1 MDYETVSSTW
11 VTFLYNFN
19 MVTRWLYRY
28 GINTTTIIF
37 SLLIGLASFT
47 ATLLIHAVFRLEVV
61 LYGMIISAVLPMLI
75 APPIL
80 YFIFRTLMELYETK
94 MVLEKMA
101 TTDSL
106 TGVPNRAQFIKLAK
120 EMLTAAP
127 PAQPVG
133 LAVIDIDRFKLINDY
148 FGHLA
153 GDRALKTI
161 AQTIS
166 DTLHPG
172 DIFGRFGGDEFILL
186 VPNASSTE
194 INRIAQ
200 NLLQQ
205 IRAIEIGQNGHHMP
219 LSVTIGVTA
228 GAPANTS
235 LRKLIAIA
243 DSALIQAKQAGGHT
257 TRYAQRAYPLPNS
270 INGLRL

>member
-1 MDYETVSSTW
+1 MI
-11 VTFLYNFN
+11 
-19 MVTRWLYRY
+19 TRWLSRY
-28 GINTTTIIF
+28 GTTTITIIF
-37 SLLIGLASFT
+37 SLAIGLTSFIS
-47 ATLLIHAVFRLEVV
+47 TLLIHTVFGLDIYIYD
-61 LYGMIISAVLPMLI
+61 LILSAVLPLLI

-80 YFIFRTLMELYETK
+80 FFIFRTLMELNEARIT
-94 MVLEKMA
+94 LEKIA

-106 TGVPNRAQFIKLAK
+106 TGIPNRAQFIKLAK
-120 EMLTAAP
+120 QALATAP

-148 FGHLA
+148 FGHLT
-153 GDRALKTI
+153 GDKALKEITKTI
-161 AQTIS
+161 TNHLS
-166 DTLHPG
+166 PG

-200 NLLQQ
+200 DLLGQ
-205 IRAIEIGQNGHHMP
+205 IREISMGQNGHQLP

-243 DSALIQAKQAGGHT
+243 DGALILAKQAGGHT
-257 TRYAQRAYPLPNS
+257 TRYAQRPYPLPNPT
-270 INGLRL
+270 NGLRL

>member
-1 MDYETVSSTW
+1 MI
-11 VTFLYNFN
+11 
-19 MVTRWLYRY
+19 TRWLQRH
-28 GINTTTIIF
+28 GIAATIFIF
-37 SLLIGLASFT
+37 SLAIGLTSFII
-47 ATLLIHAVFRLEVV
+47 TLLIHAIFSLELYIYGLVISVV
-61 LYGMIISAVLPMLI
+61 LPLLI

-80 YFIFRTLMELYETK
+80 YIIFRTLMDLNEARNT
-94 MVLEKMA
+94 LEKIA

-106 TGVPNRAQFIKLAK
+106 TGIPNRAQFIKLAK
-120 EMLTAAP
+120 QALTSAP

-153 GDRALKTI
+153 GDKALKAITKTI
-161 AQTIS
+161 TS
-166 DTLHPG
+166 HLGPE

-200 NLLQQ
+200 DLLGQ
-205 IRAIEIGQNGHHMP
+205 IREISIGQNGRQMP

-228 GAPANTS
+228 GAPANSS

-243 DSALIQAKQAGGHT
+243 DSALIQAKQAGGQT
-257 TRYAQRAYPLPNS
+257 TRYAQRPYPLPNPTK
-270 INGLRL
+270 GLRL

>member
-1 MDYETVSSTW
+1 MI
-11 VTFLYNFN
+11 
-19 MVTRWLYRY
+19 TRWLYRY
-28 GINTTTIIF
+28 GITTTVIIF
-37 SLLIGLASFT
+37 ALAIGLTSFT
-47 ATLLIHAVFRLEVV
+47 VTLLIHNIFSLEIM
-61 LYGMIISAVLPMLI
+61 LYGLIISGVLPMLI

-80 YFIFRTLMELYETK
+80 YAIFRTLIELSEAKAT
-94 MVLEKMA
+94 LEKMA
-101 TTDSL
+101 TIDSL
-106 TGVPNRAQFIKLAK
+106 TGVPNRAHFIKLAK
-120 EMLTAAP
+120 KALADAP

-153 GDRALKTI
+153 GDKALKTI
-161 AQTIS
+161 TKTITS
-166 DTLHPG
+166 HLRPE

-200 NLLQQ
+200 DLLGQ
-205 IRAIEIGQNGHHMP
+205 IREISIGQNGHQMP

-243 DSALIQAKQAGGHT
+243 DSALIQAKQAGGRT
-257 TRYAQRAYPLPNS
+257 TRYARRPYPLPNPT
-270 INGLRL
+270 NGLML

>member
-1 MDYETVSSTW
+1 MI
-11 VTFLYNFN
+11 
-19 MVTRWLYRY
+19 TRWLFRY
-28 GINTTTIIF
+28 GITTTTVIF
-37 SLLIGLASFT
+37 SLAIGLTSFVS
-47 ATLLIHAVFRLEVV
+47 TLLIHLVFNLD
-61 LYGMIISAVLPMLI
+61 LYVYDLIISAVLPMVI

-80 YFIFRTLMELYETK
+80 FFIFRTLVELYQAKTT
-94 MVLEKMA
+94 LEKLA

-106 TGVPNRAQFIKLAK
+106 TGIHNRAHFIELAK
-120 EMLTAAP
+120 EALAAAP

-153 GDRALKTI
+153 GDKALKTI
-161 AQTIS
+161 VQTIS
-166 DTLHPG
+166 SHLRPE

-200 NLLQQ
+200 DMLKH
-205 IRAIEIGQNGHHMP
+205 IREISIGQNGHQMP

-243 DSALIQAKQAGGHT
+243 DSALIQAKQAGGQT
-257 TRYAQRAYPLPNS
+257 TRYAQRPYPLPNPT
-270 INGLRL
+270 NGLMF

>member
-1 MDYETVSSTW
+1 MI
-11 VTFLYNFN
+11 
-19 MVTRWLYRY
+19 TRWLYRY
-28 GINTTTIIF
+28 GTTTTCFIFALAIGLTSFIITYLIHVIF
-37 SLLIGLASFT
+37 SLDAYIYD
-47 ATLLIHAVFRLEVV
+47 LLISLF
-61 LYGMIISAVLPMLI
+61 LPMVI

-80 YFIFRTLMELYETK
+80 FFFFRTMIELNEAKTA
-94 MVLEKMA
+94 LEKLA

-120 EMLTAAP
+120 EALAAAP

-153 GDRALKTI
+153 GDKALKTI
-161 AQTIS
+161 AKTITS
-166 DTLHPG
+166 HLRPE

-200 NLLQQ
+200 DMLQH
-205 IRAIEIGQNGHHMP
+205 IRDISIGQNGNQMP

-228 GAPANTS
+228 GVPANAS

-257 TRYAQRAYPLPNS
+257 TRYAQRPYPLPKPT
-270 INGLRL
+270 NGLMF